1 MLILLGI
8 ILLIIMI
15 SLQRQTRDMAQE
27 LQSLKN

>member
-1 MLILLGI
+1 MLVLLGI